1 MKLHSPLSPLIRVQ
15 RFANVNKRTLAFNE
29 ILYSVILGFLPSI
42 WFYYSQG
49 KKGFLSH
56 LENLMPSNPYVYYF
70 FGLLGVQIFIMIV
83 NYFFA
88 RLNAEWKDTL
98 HRFHAFWMQIGFSIL
113 GIVRAI
119 VGAIL
124 ATMYFTV
131 QEGEPGSVDRVL
143 IAGAYVFILFLFSC
157 MVMSSIQRIS
167 EQLLRTGSSKH

>member
-1 MKLHSPLSPLIRVQ
+1 MKTDNPLSPLTRVQ
-15 RFANVNKRTLAFNE
+15 RFTNLKKRTLAFNE
-29 ILYSVILGFLPSI
+29 LLYSLILGFLPSI

-56 LENLMPSNPYVYYF
+56 LENLTPSGPYVYYI
-70 FGLLGVQIFIMIV
+70 FGLLGVQVFIMIV

-88 RLNAEWKDTL
+88 RSNAEWKDRF

-113 GIVRAI
+113 GIARAI

-124 ATMYFTV
+124 ATMYFTIR
-131 QEGEPGSVDRVL
+131 EGEPDSVSRVL
-143 IAGAYVFILFLFSC
+143 MAGAYVFVLFLFSC

-167 EQLLRTGSSKH
+167 EQLLRTASSKY